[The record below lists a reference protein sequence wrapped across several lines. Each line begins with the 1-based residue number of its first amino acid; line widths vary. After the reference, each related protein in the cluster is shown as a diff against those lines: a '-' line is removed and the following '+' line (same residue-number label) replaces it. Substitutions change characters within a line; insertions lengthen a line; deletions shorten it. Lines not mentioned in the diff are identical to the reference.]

1 MDDMQVC
8 LFNIQKFS
16 IHDGPGIR
24 TTVFFK
30 GCPLACKWCS
40 NPESQAM
47 GGQPEREESLSG
59 KLYSLKQVLDIC
71 LEDKAFYLESGGGVT
86 LSGGEVLA
94 QPKAAKRLLLLLKEH
109 AIHTAIE
116 TSGYAEPSVFK
127 DVIAPVDLLLYDL
140 KHYDDEK
147 HKQGTGVPNT
157 LILGN
162 LSYAWSIGKD
172 IEIRIPLIPGYN
184 ATVTDAE
191 GFAACIKNIGP
202 MPVKLLPFHQFGQ
215 KKYETLG
222 LPYEF
227 NTYKSLHPEDIIDF
241 QSALQEQGIL
251 CSF

>member
-30 GCPLACKWCS
+30 GCPLTCKWCS

-47 GGQPEREESLSG
+47 GVQAEREESMSG

-71 LEDKAFYLESGGGVT
+71 LEDRVFYIESGGGVT
-86 LSGGEVLA
+86 LSGGEVFA
-94 QPKAAKRLLLLLKEH
+94 QAEAAKRLLLLLKEH
-109 AIHTAIE
+109 AIHTALE
-116 TSGYAEPSVFK
+116 TSGYVEPSVFK
-127 DVIAPVDLLLYDL
+127 EVITPLDLLLYDL
-140 KHYDDEK
+140 KHYDDTK
-147 HKQGTGVPNT
+147 HKQGIGVSNQI
-157 LILGN
+157 ILEN
-162 LSYAWSIGKD
+162 LAYARSVGKE
-172 IEIRIPLIPGYN
+172 IEIRIPVIPGYN
-184 ATVTDAE
+184 DTLADAA

-227 NTYKSLHPEDIIDF
+227 DTYKSLHPEDLDDF
-241 QSALQEQGIL
+241 KKVLREQGIV
-251 CSF
+251 CDF